1 MDRNSLSKIYF
12 VKNRKL
18 LIGKKHTNQS
28 QSTYWH
34 LIEIIEVIFQVK

>member
-18 LIGKKHTNQS
+18 LIGKKIQIKVSLGNGIS
-28 QSTYWH
+28 FNY
-34 LIEIIEVIFQVK
+34 